1 MSLHYLVKHEWPKN
15 QQITT
20 FSCQISRQMFQYLQ
34 MSFMQY
40 DYEPRFNLSKC
51 SKCPSLA
58 FTQARRRSCHWRMPA
73 SIMRW
78 STASQAACNNAFM
91 QFVDVADGLLIHAS
105 WTRLQNPNLIVYQMH
120 VPANHQQHRR
130 TAWMHCCS
138 LGSCRPARHW
148 RIHSPVVR
156 VSSCFLLSLS
166 VKEFLKSVKIWQ
178 SYCQSL
184 GASFFWNMVYM
195 TWSSKPFEN

>member
-1 MSLHYLVKHEWPKN
+1 MSLFGFHTSKKTLLPLAYACVDYALVDSFPGCM
-15 QQITT
+15 QQ
-20 FSCQISRQMFQYLQ
+20 CVH
-34 MSFMQY
+34 
-40 DYEPRFNLSKC
+40 
-51 SKCPSLA
+51 A
-58 FTQARRRSCHWRMPA
+58 V
-73 SIMRW
+73 RW
-78 STASQAACNNAFM
+78 CCWW
-91 QFVDVADGLLIHAS
+91 VADTCILNKA
-105 WTRLQNPNLIVYQMH
+105 PNLIVYQMH

-148 RIHSPVVR
+148 HIHSPVVR